1 MKKEKFTI
9 GIEEEY
15 QIVDPV
21 TRELKSQIQQI
32 LAEDGSKVLK
42 ERVKPEMHQSVVE
55 VGTGICANIH
65 EAREDLVSLRT
76 DLAKLA
82 IRKGFRIVA
91 ASTHPFSDWKLQD
104 ITDHERYRG
113 LVNDLQDVARAN
125 LIFGLHVH
133 IGIADKEAQIEV
145 MNQMRYLLPHILAL
159 TTSSPFWL
167 GRPTGLFSW
176 RTQVFKSFPRTGI
189 PDIFHSYSE
198 FDDYV
203 KLLIK
208 TGCIDNGKKIWW
220 DIRPHPFFD
229 TIEIRICDIPTRVDE
244 SLAVAA
250 LIQATAKTLYD
261 LYRRNMQFKGYSR
274 ALIEENKFLAARYG
288 LTGQLIDFSKKQKI
302 NTPDLILELLRFV
315 DNAVE
320 ELDSRHEI
328 NTIYKILEH
337 GTSARKQ
344 LDVYHK
350 TGGDIKAVVDFL
362 IRETL
367 HGLPVQ
373 LPEDA
378 TPQATRAG
386 VP

>member
-1 MKKEKFTI
+1 MQKERFSI

-15 QIVDPV
+15 QIVDPH

-32 LAEDGSKVLK
+32 LEEDGSKLLK

-55 VGTGICANIH
+55 VGTGICANIQ
-65 EAREDLVSLRT
+65 EAREDLVGLRT
-76 DLAKLA
+76 ALARLA

-104 ITDHERYRG
+104 ITNHDRYHG
-113 LVNDLQDVARAN
+113 LVNDLQDIARAN

-189 PDIFHSYSE
+189 PDLFHSASDFE
-198 FDDYV
+198 DYV

-288 LTGQLIDFSKKQKI
+288 LTGQLIDFSKKQKV
-302 NTPDLILELLRFV
+302 NTPDLILEMLRFV

-320 ELDSRHEI
+320 ELGSRHEI

-344 LDVYHK
+344 LEVYQK
-350 TGGDIKAVVDFL
+350 TGDIKAVVDFL
-362 IRETL
+362 IKETL
-367 HGLPVQ
+367 TGLSVD
-373 LPEDA
+373 LPEEPA
-378 TPQATRAG
+378 LKT
-386 VP
+386 VNV

>member
-1 MKKEKFTI
+1 MEKERFTI

-15 QIVDPV
+15 QIVDPK
-21 TRELKSQIQQI
+21 TRELKSHIQQI
-32 LAEDGSKVLK
+32 LEDGSKILK
-42 ERVKPEMHQSVVE
+42 EHIKPEMHQSVVE
-55 VGTGICANIH
+55 VGTGICANMD
-65 EAREDLVSLRT
+65 EARADLVKLRT
-76 DLAKLA
+76 QIAELAMK
-82 IRKGFRIVA
+82 KGLRIVA
-91 ASTHPFSDWKLQD
+91 ASTHPFSDWKFQE
-104 ITDHERYRG
+104 ITDHERYHG
-113 LVNDLQDVARAN
+113 LVNDLQDIARAN

-133 IGIADKEAQIEV
+133 VGIKDKEAQIEV
-145 MNQMRYLLPHILAL
+145 MNQIRYLLPHILAL

-189 PDIFHSYSE
+189 PELFHSASE
-198 FDDYV
+198 FEDYI

-220 DIRPHPFFD
+220 DVRPHPFFD

-250 LIQATAKTLYD
+250 LIQATAKKLYD

-302 NTPDLILELLRFV
+302 STSDLMHEFLRFV
-315 DNAVE
+315 DDAVE
-320 ELDSRHEI
+320 ELGSRKEI
-328 NTIYKILEH
+328 NTIYSILEH

-344 LDVYHK
+344 LDVFEK
-350 TGGDIKAVVDFL
+350 AGDIKKVVDFL
-362 IRETL
+362 IEETL
-367 HGLPVQ
+367 VGLPLEIPADLVQ
-373 LPEDA
+373 A
-378 TPQATRAG
+378 
-386 VP
+386 

>member
-1 MKKEKFTI
+1 MQQKEKFTI

-32 LAEDGSKVLK
+32 LAEDGSKILK

-55 VGTGICANIH
+55 VGTGICANIQ
-65 EAREDLVSLRT
+65 EARADLVNLRT
-76 DLAKLA
+76 DLARLA

-113 LVNDLQDVARAN
+113 LVNDLQDIARAN

-167 GRPTGLFSW
+167 GRPTGLYSW

-244 SLAVAA
+244 SIAVAA

-320 ELDSRHEI
+320 ELESRHEI

-344 LDVYHK
+344 LEVYQK
-350 TGGDIKAVVDFL
+350 TGDIKAVVDFL

-373 LPEDA
+373 LPEDIA
-378 TPQATRAG
+378 PQPARA
-386 VP
+386 